1 MSENGH
7 DTSPDA
13 RAYASEVYARALTE
27 AGVPRLLPESGA
39 WILER
44 DIDAAPDR
52 RDGMGL
58 YPLFTC
64 PRWHGLDSDL
74 RSLDDDL
81 VSLVVVTDPFH
92 PPDSEHAARSV
103 FPDLCTRW
111 KDHVVL
117 HDPSQWEGAASAH
130 HRRYA
135 RAARRKLDV
144 TRREVDARAVA
155 DWQRFYGELIA
166 RHEIVGLT
174 RFSLTTLQ
182 KHIEHPDVIA
192 FAAADDHGLTVGMAL
207 FIVDGALAWYHLGA
221 SSPEGYAAK
230 ASFGIF
236 SLAFEELAR
245 RGVQRIDLGAAAGA
259 GAAATSGLFDF
270 KSGWSEQRLPTW
282 LCGRVH
288 DRGAYEALRQ
298 THPGA
303 RETRFFP
310 AYRAP

>member
-1 MSENGH
+1 MSENGP
-7 DTSPDA
+7 TTPPTT
-13 RAYASEVYARALTE
+13 RAYASEAYARAFVE
-27 AGVPRLLPESGA
+27 AGVPRSLPTSGA

-44 DIDAAPDR
+44 EIDGAPGR

-64 PRWHGLDSDL
+64 PRWQNLQDDL
-74 RSLDDDL
+74 RALDGNL

-92 PPDSEHAARSV
+92 PPDSEGSARSI

-117 HDPSQWEGAASAH
+117 HDPAQWDGAASSH

-135 RAARRKLDV
+135 RAARRKLDIV
-144 TRREVDARAVA
+144 RRDVDARAVA
-155 DWQRFYGELIA
+155 DWQRLYGELIA
-166 RHEIVGLT
+166 RHDIHGLT
-174 RFSLTTLQ
+174 RFSPTTLQ
-182 KHIEHPDVIA
+182 KHIEHPDVLA
-192 FAAADDHGLTVGMAL
+192 FAATDADDVTVGMAL
-207 FIVDGALAWYHLGA
+207 FIVDGDVAWYHLGA

-236 SLAFEELAR
+236 SVAFEDLAR
-245 RGVQRIDLGAAAGA
+245 RGVRRVDLGAAAGA
-259 GAAATSGLFDF
+259 DAASNSGLFDF
-270 KSGWSEQRLPTW
+270 KSGWSENRLPTW
-282 LCGRVH
+282 LCGRIL
-288 DRGAYEALRQ
+288 DSGAYEALRLAR
-298 THPGA
+298 PGA